1 MLVGC
6 IYLILTLFEFVASA
20 RLSTSRS
27 MNANVEVGMWL
38 LAWPD
43 VVRVP
48 IGRDDGQGGTKRV
61 IIQPN
66 SLALTATLRTILS
79 DYEATEYVEPTADKV
94 EVKGVM
100 RVKAKFI
107 WDAMRK
113 LNRFE
118 EEQRKFWAI
127 LSEGECN
134 VGHLRYFG
142 VKNFITFGDDEP
154 IWIDET
160 FEQVKTKGFFKLLP
174 EFLDMYKTLN
184 AGAAYEIANNF
195 KVPLDLW
202 YDGINVLGQGS
213 MSHAIRAHMH
223 LALLIHH
230 GDKMLCHKAAREG
243 NGARS
248 KYDAIEIVNMFNA
261 SQFLKNDAHL
271 KRACFWAIR
280 SVLPP
285 ELAHEYCVSLEM
297 ESVTGRFPHKSTLSR
312 MRGRVD
318 VAWMLT
324 ARDLFQ
330 NMLDVDGIVVFPIP
344 DSSPQGGRD
353 YENAVLTIISR
364 QNLVALR
371 GLSSDLDRRNNTM
384 TVEQRAADWTSE
396 ALIVKKIE
404 EKIMRHVAPAVQLGF
419 GRTNLSAKF
428 HAIMHQLFL
437 LSPSVDHFCKLV
449 GSVPV
454 WLSDQGTESGLARIE
469 PIAVQDVLEF
479 TRGCEVNDGEVD
491 FAQPAA
497 APSRDFIKL
506 TWSLE
511 FDGALHLC
519 RNAGNH
525 LEDVMPDYKDAVW
538 RLSKVSK
545 LLDDPESKER
555 LDATC
560 FSSSP
565 ALKAL
570 VEPIKKFKGHCHVE
584 RWGTVANALLNITG
598 NVEAALRYAWDA
610 PKYTHGKKKGREELF
625 NVKLG
630 VLDDTINAPY
640 WWAYW
645 GMLEKIA
652 QALFDVIRWC
662 DSCSCHSDLL
672 ESLRGQECAS
682 NLAEEQIKTMKEH
695 ASKCPLRGM
704 RCHDV
709 CAGMLLDYVKDRLRY
724 HIADFASNIP
734 SDVSR
739 GDAKRILDQMES
751 GRMSNLSPCMTASV
765 DTFWRF
771 TQMVAKVSSGKA
783 AVKLLG
789 LERHPEAKQLET
801 MHSSDKLFWDVI
813 YRADPYTKY
822 RMPLPK
828 IKVKQVEAVELNG
841 KAPPIDTA
849 DAACKRAAFVSHVIE
864 KLSADGTMYC
874 MPMQL
879 TALMPLRKLLQVR
892 RAVPETSD
900 DCEHGW
906 GLSEVCQDDLI
917 PDDAFAEQDCEFAE
931 YFFFKVVMAD
941 ITRIPRPK
949 VPGQPKLTGVKT
961 LVLHKL
967 LRYDEEARECLVSAN
982 ALGNAIDDCATP
994 YTMHP
999 AMLPP
1004 EILSKVRKWS
1014 PTSTGITA
1022 GLRQP
1027 FKAHIPR
1034 EQLDCL
1040 DEVVRGILRYPDG
1053 APRDAIVPTHSL
1065 NPHIEKLVDAF
1076 FELGFL
1082 DGPPYKFTIQGE
1094 AALEIGISLGR
1105 PTYLLQRF
1113 DAFVG
1118 GDINKA
1124 TLAELILGMEHDGWL
1139 RADLSTSRNALSEKR
1154 AWGKRAAIANPF
1166 RALADKKW
1174 YSFKAHSVSRYY
1186 LMALLIANEP
1196 MAGTHIHEVPHVG
1209 TNATYM
1215 EILGLQPPP
1224 GNAPA
1229 AIIGDVD
1236 WPEDSLPALKKAKT
1250 SKGVYL
1256 GGGGRKLKPSAGADD
1271 GVVVGSD
1278 DVDDG
1283 KGHLVETDVED
1294 EHGNKYYR
1302 HISLYKYWNKVT
1314 GNHNGWNAYCA
1325 RCGHSVG
1332 RAKCTKSHTVNGDGG
1347 DEGAQR
1353 RLLYWGSLGHTVDC
1367 KADHKELWSTVVTA
1381 WDNDEISDLA
1391 VLEVE
1396 ACKTD

>member
-1 MLVGC
+1 MLLGC
-6 IYLILTLFEFVASA
+6 SYLFIFLFEFVARS
-20 RLSTSRS
+20 STNRFS

-48 IGRDDGQGGTKRV
+48 IGRDDCQGGTKRV
-61 IIQPN
+61 IHKPN
-66 SLALTATLRTILS
+66 SLALTATLRAILP
-79 DYEATEYVEPTADKV
+79 DYEATEYVEPMADKV

-100 RVKAKFI
+100 LVKAKFI

-113 LNRFE
+113 LNRLE

-154 IWIDET
+154 VWIDET

-174 EFLDMYKTLN
+174 GAKVEHPSEEFLDMYKTLN

-202 YDGINVLGQGS
+202 HDGINVLGQGN
-213 MSHAIRAHMH
+213 MSHAIQAHMH

-230 GDKMLCHKAAREG
+230 GDKMLRRKAAREG
-243 NGARS
+243 KGARS
-248 KYDAIEIVNMFNA
+248 KHDAIEIVSAFNA

-297 ESVTGRFPHKSTLSR
+297 ESVTGRSPHKSTLSR

-353 YENAVLTIISR
+353 CENAVLTIISR

-371 GLSSDLDRRNNTM
+371 GLSSDLDRRNSTM

-396 ALIVKKIE
+396 ALIMKKVE
-404 EKIMRHVAPAVQLGF
+404 EKIMRRVAPAVQLGF

-428 HAIMHQLFL
+428 HAIMRQLFL

-469 PIAVQDVLEF
+469 PIAVQDELEF
-479 TRGCEVNDGEVD
+479 TRECEVNDDEVD

-497 APSRDFIKL
+497 APSRDFINL

-511 FDGALHLC
+511 FDGTLHLC
-519 RNAGNH
+519 HDAGNH

-555 LDATC
+555 LEATC
-560 FSSSP
+560 VSSPP

-570 VEPIKKFKGHCHVE
+570 FEPIKKFKGHCHVE
-584 RWGTVANALLNITG
+584 RWGTVANTLLSITG

-610 PKYTHGKKKGREELF
+610 SKYTHGKKKGREEPF

-630 VLDDTINAPY
+630 VLDDTINTPY

-662 DSCSCHSDLL
+662 ESCSCHIGWL
-672 ESLRGQECAS
+672 ECLRGQECAS
-682 NLAEEQIKTMKEH
+682 NLTEEQINTMKEH

-751 GRMSNLSPCMTASV
+751 GRMSNLSPYMTASM

-813 YRADPYTKY
+813 YHAGPYTKY
-822 RMPLPK
+822 RMPSPK
-828 IKVKQVEAVELNG
+828 IKVKQVGAVELNG

-864 KLSADGTMYC
+864 KLSADGTMHC

-892 RAVPETSD
+892 HAVPETSD

-906 GLSEVCQDDLI
+906 GLSEACQDDLI

-931 YFFFKVVMAD
+931 YFFFK
-941 ITRIPRPK
+941 
-949 VPGQPKLTGVKT
+949 
-961 LVLHKL
+961 
-967 LRYDEEARECLVSAN
+967 
-982 ALGNAIDDCATP
+982 
-994 YTMHP
+994 
-999 AMLPP
+999 
-1004 EILSKVRKWS
+1004 
-1014 PTSTGITA
+1014 
-1022 GLRQP
+1022 P

-1082 DGPPYKFTIQGE
+1082 DGPPYKFTIQGK

-1105 PTYLLQRF
+1105 PTHLLQRF
-1113 DAFVG
+1113 DAFAG

-1139 RADLSTSRNALSEKR
+1139 HADLSTSRNCPNPRE
-1154 AWGKRAAIANPF
+1154 KRAAIANPF

-1186 LMALLIANEP
+1186 LMALLIASEP
-1196 MAGTHIHEVPHVG
+1196 MAGTHIHEVPHFG

-1271 GVVVGSD
+1271 GVVVGFD

-1283 KGHLVETDVED
+1283 KGHVVETDD

-1332 RAKCTKSHTVNGDGG
+1332 RTKCTKSQTANGDGG

-1381 WDNDEISDLA
+1381 WDNDEIPDLA

-1396 ACKTD
+1396 ACKKD